1 VLLPVN
7 LAGVLKSLEQAVTS
21 KKIPFARTPKVK
33 NRTAAPLLFVVAPY
47 LIVAFSGL
55 TLWRD
60 VLAHN
65 WGNAAF
71 AAFNAVLAL
80 TSIVANIGLWNSLV
94 DVWLGM
100 TTWLNVERK
109 PRVAQA
115 KPAVGSPAPALD
127 WRAVIYHGYANGE
140 VPAGVHLASVSRQAG
155 GLS

>member
-71 AAFNAVLAL
+71 
-80 TSIVANIGLWNSLV
+80 ANIGLWNSLV